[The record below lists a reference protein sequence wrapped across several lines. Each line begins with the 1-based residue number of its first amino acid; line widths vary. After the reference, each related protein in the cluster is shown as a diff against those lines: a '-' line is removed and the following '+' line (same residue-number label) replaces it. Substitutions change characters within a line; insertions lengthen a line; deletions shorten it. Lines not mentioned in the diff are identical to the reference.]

1 MVSVDARRTRKS
13 KVKSPARETSV
24 VGHPIHFGI
33 YGLGRPPARNG
44 DYGRRVRHFITFSC
58 YEKNTSAGVRALR
71 EFFVKILPQV
81 RERYRFRLVEY
92 VLMNACPTSDRGGG
106 SRRSC

>member
-1 MVSVDARRTRKS
+1 MEYATVVVSQRVVRGGAAPFAMFKGCAGFPSMKNKLSGTTTEGFGTS
-13 KVKSPARETSV
+13 SP
-24 VGHPIHFGI
+24 
-33 YGLGRPPARNG
+33 
-44 DYGRRVRHFITFSC
+44 FSC